1 MARHHVAL
9 SPCGSFIIVAVSGV
23 RDEDAALAS
32 TADAL
37 ALRAD
42 SGVDRIFFDTRF
54 SVLPI
59 QPQALMGRALECGR
73 RLERSRVALL
83 TEALDDTYAR
93 VWRKG
98 LVETGHEA
106 MVFTDAAAAEAWLL
120 TEADAPMVYVP

>member
-9 SPCGSFIIVAVSGV
+9 SPCGRLIIVAVSGV
-23 RDEDAALAS
+23 RDDAAARAS
-32 TADAL
+32 TAEAL
-37 ALRAD
+37 ALRTE
-42 SGVDRIFFDTRF
+42 SGVDRILFDTRF
-54 SVLPI
+54 SVMPV
-59 QPQALMGRALECGR
+59 QPQALMSRAMECGR

-83 TEALDDTYAR
+83 CEALDDTFSR

-106 MVFTDAAAAEAWLL
+106 IVFTDAAAAEAWLM